1 MGTHTDGTV
10 RSGPL
15 LWLRLDGL
23 VLLGGSLALFAT
35 TGKSWWLVPLV
46 ILLPD
51 VFMVGYLG
59 GTRLGAFAY
68 NLGHTYLAPALV
80 TGAGLASD
88 SDLVVAL
95 GLLWFAHIGMDRVA
109 GYGLK
114 YDDAFGHT
122 HLGWIGGRNAQT
134 AHPESGAN

>member
-1 MGTHTDGTV
+1 MSGDGTV
-10 RSGPL
+10 GGGPL
-15 LWLRLDGL
+15 RWLRLDGL

-35 TGKSWWLVPLV
+35 TGESWWLVPLV

-59 GTRLGAFAY
+59 GTRVGAFAY
-68 NLGHTYLAPALV
+68 NLGHTYAAPAV
-80 TGAGLASD
+80 VVGAGLVVD
-88 SDLVVAL
+88 SDLAVAL
-95 GLLWFAHIGMDRVA
+95 GLLWFGHIGMDRVA

-122 HLGWIGGRNAQT
+122 HLGWIGGHKRSSAPT
-134 AHPESGAN
+134 K